1 MIGMPAR
8 GAVRGPL
15 RKSVWGAG
23 LAAGLIVLA
32 ALKLSEFPVRSL
44 LEVGGAIALLPLL
57 LLPPMEVS
65 LALVVAFSP
74 LRSLST
80 QPVLTFLVGVV
91 GIRWFLALLLS
102 GRYRSVGPRWRWQV
116 HGRMFQFSPLPWSV
130 AALAGVVCAAFVH
143 VPAPLRYSYLMSVA
157 KVLTF
162 LLFFMLIVAA
172 TTDEE
177 KLHRILQGVMVF
189 GAMAVSVGVLQ
200 ILFPS
205 AALNPLLFP
214 DKFKSTGEMGWVTFR
229 QLGGVTFFR
238 IGSFF
243 TYVNGFAG
251 ALALLLPLQGFM
263 LARARPVR
271 QKILYLVF
279 IILTV
284 ICFLATIDRSAWLAF
299 AAGALYF
306 LLRSQRLSRSRKV
319 AWAGAAGAMVAG
331 FAFWTTRFL
340 GTGQIVARFA
350 EFLHPESTSSIV
362 TRGATYGLTLRTW
375 LEYPVLGHGVP
386 QMYRHWPYPVL
397 PLGSHSTYLYHLYAQ
412 GIVGLFLFL
421 AILVVVWREVRFAYR
436 HALPGSL
443 LDGLGEVLFV
453 DALIVTLH
461 SLLISYEAGQG
472 LYGLFVWTVLGL
484 AVAAGTISRRQ
495 REGGT

>member
-1 MIGMPAR
+1 MIGAPAR
-8 GAVRGPL
+8 DARFGPG
-15 RKSVWGAG
+15 RKALWAAG

-32 ALKLSEFPVRSL
+32 ALNLSGLPPRAL
-44 LEVGGAIALLPLL
+44 LELCGALVTLPFL

-80 QPVLTFLVGVV
+80 QPVLTFLVGVM
-91 GIRWFLALLLS
+91 GIRWLLALLLQ
-102 GRYRSVGPRWRWQV
+102 GRYRTVGPRWRWQIR
-116 HGRMFQFSPLPWSV
+116 GGAFAFFPLPWLV
-130 AALAGVVCAAFVH
+130 TALAVVALIAFAH
-143 VPAPLRYSYLMSVA
+143 VPAALRYSYLMSVA

-162 LLFFMLIVAA
+162 LLFFVLLVAA
-172 TTDEE
+172 TGDEV
-177 KLHRILQGVMVF
+177 KLYRILQGVMVF
-189 GAMAVSVGVLQ
+189 GAMAVFVGVLQ

-263 LARARPVR
+263 FAHARSVR
-271 QKILYLVF
+271 QKILYLIF
-279 IILTV
+279 ILLTV

-306 LLRSQRLSRSRKV
+306 LVRSRRLTWSRKGAWV
-319 AWAGAAGAMVAG
+319 AATGATVAG
-331 FAFWTTRFL
+331 FAFWTTRFV
-340 GTGQIVARFA
+340 GTGQILARFA
-350 EFLHPESTSSIV
+350 ELLHPESTSSVV
-362 TRGATYGLTLRTW
+362 TRSETYALTLRTW

-412 GIVGLFLFL
+412 GVVGLFLFL
-421 AILVVVWREVRFAYR
+421 AILVVVWREARFARR
-436 HALPGSL
+436 HTPPASL
-443 LDGLGEVLFV
+443 IDGLGEVLFLDV
-453 DALIVTLH
+453 LILTVH

-484 AVAAGTISRRQ
+484 AVAAGTVTRHQ
-495 REGGT
+495 RAP